1 VSFFTNA
8 SPNQKL
14 GALVAC
20 LLFAPLG
27 ISQNI
32 VSVRAGFIHHT
43 EGSVFLQDKAFQ
55 KDPVKPVHVEA
66 GQKLRTENGR
76 VEMMLAL
83 GTLLRLD
90 ENSELEI
97 IAGGLTSA
105 SARLISGSAIIDA
118 VQVFDPDSLTLVA
131 REATIA
137 FPESGFYRI
146 DARAGEPVLL
156 KVFRGKAQVSADDSK
171 LNVKSKRAATIDQ
184 APSDWSVAKF
194 NRKETDALDE
204 WSKTRTKAIDEAGAV
219 LLASGVR
226 TGKDK
231 LEDEMMRYL
240 LRAQQQR
247 SIGPAMN
254 RGGMGGGSPNGP
266 GGGGGRGG
274 VSGGGGA
281 GGGGAGGAGGAGG
294 GGGGRGR

>member
-1 VSFFTNA
+1 MNFFRDVSL
-8 SPNQKL
+8 NQKL
-14 GALVAC
+14 GALAVC
-20 LLFAPLG
+20 LVFAPLG

-43 EGSVFLQDKAFQ
+43 EGAVFLQDKAFQ

-66 GQKLRTENGR
+66 GQKLRTEDGR

-90 ENSELEI
+90 ENSELEM

-118 VQVFDPDSLTLVA
+118 VRVFDPDSLTLVA
-131 REATIA
+131 REATIV

-156 KVFRGKAQVSADDSK
+156 KVFRGKAEVSADDSR
-171 LNVKSKRAATIDQ
+171 LGVKSKRAATLDQ
-184 APSDWSVAKF
+184 APREWSVAKF

-204 WSKTRTKAIDEAGAV
+204 WSKTRAKAIDEAGAI
-219 LLASGVR
+219 LLASGAG
-226 TGKDK
+226 TGNSK
-231 LEDEMMRYL
+231 LEDEMMRFM

-254 RGGMGGGSPNGP
+254 RGMGGGS
-266 GGGGGRGG
+266 GGGRGG
-274 VSGGGGA
+274 SSGGGGGSAAGGGGA
-281 GGGGAGGAGGAGG
+281 GGGGG